1 MRAKDALGRHGE
13 ELAARALLSAGFAVL
28 SRNWR
33 CELGE
38 IDLVARDGDTLVVC
52 EVKTRRSNAYGT
64 PLEAVDWRKVQ
75 RLHRL
80 GLRWLS
86 EHDLHAPI
94 RVDVVAVLVPRT
106 GPVTL
111 QHLRDVA

>member
-1 MRAKDALGRHGE
+1 MRAKDALGRYGE
-13 ELAARALLSAGFAVL
+13 QLAARALLDAGFSVL
-28 SRNWR
+28 DRNWR

-52 EVKTRRSNAYGT
+52 EVKTRTSTAYGT

-80 GLRWLS
+80 GLRWLVV
-86 EHDLHAPI
+86 HDAHAPI

-106 GPVTL
+106 GQVSL
-111 QHLRDVA
+111 EHLRDVA